1 MPAQTASPTA
11 TPTAAEPTATPSA
24 PGHEKFATGS
34 TARFEHFRVTVKE
47 IKYPTSSTA
56 LLKAEVCVMKIAE
69 DSEVDWAQISWDP
82 WAVSAGS
89 DSADAG
95 YVGNPPK
102 HMYPKSGTYDVGEC
116 AAGWM
121 PFQIDGDLSTI
132 RYSNS
137 LGETAVWD
145 ATDLSIAPTMSSAA
159 PDSQPTTTETETSEP
174 EKAEPTRRAKP
185 DKSGS
190 STDKRT
196 SKDPRSGDAG
206 AYDSDYADVIAG
218 RIVEDIADLDEYMG
232 DGIAVQPALKML
244 AKDYE
249 DLTSLGAPPG
259 VDKANYLA
267 RVTTLQSFTEDAADV
282 WYDDQMLAS
291 TKYEVVRKETVP
303 LLIQLNK
310 VTSTKH
316 KLPSR

>member
-1 MPAQTASPTA
+1 
-11 TPTAAEPTATPSA
+11 
-24 PGHEKFATGS
+24 
-34 TARFEHFRVTVKE
+34 
-47 IKYPTSSTA
+47 
-56 LLKAEVCVMKIAE
+56 
-69 DSEVDWAQISWDP
+69 
-82 WAVSAGS
+82 
-89 DSADAG
+89 
-95 YVGNPPK
+95 
-102 HMYPKSGTYDVGEC
+102 
-116 AAGWM
+116 
-121 PFQIDGDLSTI
+121 
-132 RYSNS
+132 
-137 LGETAVWD
+137 
-145 ATDLSIAPTMSSAA
+145 
-159 PDSQPTTTETETSEP
+159 
-174 EKAEPTRRAKP
+174 
-185 DKSGS
+185 
-190 STDKRT
+190 
-196 SKDPRSGDAG
+196 
-206 AYDSDYADVIAG
+206 
-218 RIVEDIADLDEYMG
+218 MG